1 MQQPRDPAA
10 TPSDLEGASEDVLEE
25 VSELGDPEASPALPT
40 GALAVAAGATLAEER
55 AAGGDR
61 PERQIWTLA
70 WPVILSQ
77 VLASAVS
84 LVDIAMVGR
93 LTREAV
99 AAVGYTTQYVWLTQ
113 SVIFSIGIACVAMMS
128 RAVGA
133 GEPDRA
139 RSAFAATLVMALGIA
154 VAITAAAFAAPE
166 ALLRLLDAQP
176 DVVELAVP
184 YLLLVLG
191 TTPLLAV
198 SLTIESAMR
207 AVKDTR
213 TPMAVATVVT
223 LVKTALNGVL
233 IFGLFGFP
241 RLELVGAGIATVVS
255 LALGLALFVFA
266 VVRRGADPVLRLRP
280 RHFAAARTVLPR
292 VLRISLP
299 AVGERVLMNS
309 AMMTYF
315 TLLGTYGSATVA
327 AYTIGIRIL
336 SFTWIPGVGF
346 SVASSTLVGQSLGA
360 SRPLDAARAGWRS
373 VRMAVQVSV
382 VLGVIFAFGREPL
395 ARAFSVDE
403 GVITEL
409 IPFMLLLALAQP
421 LLGLHFT
428 LAGALRGA
436 GDTLTPLVAAGVGN
450 WLFRV
455 PLAWLCSRVFEL
467 PVLWVWWSLVF
478 DHVARAAILAFV
490 FARGRWQRRLGAAL

>member
-1 MQQPRDPAA
+1 MTERESPPTQKRADDPADEVLEDVEELGEAEGAPALPSAAIAAAAA
-10 TPSDLEGASEDVLEE
+10 TPSGGGA
-25 VSELGDPEASPALPT
+25 APT
-40 GALAVAAGATLAEER
+40 GSSER
-55 AAGGDR
+55 D
-61 PERQIWTLA
+61 IWTLA

-113 SVIFSIGIACVAMMS
+113 SVIFAIGIACVAMMS

-139 RSAFAATLVMALGIA
+139 RSAFAGTLIVAVGFAL
-154 VAITAAAFAAPE
+154 AITAAAFAAPGG
-166 ALLRLLDAQP
+166 LLGLLDAQP
-176 DVVELAVP
+176 EVIELAVP
-184 YLLLVLG
+184 YFLLVLG

-213 TPMAVATVVT
+213 TPMVVAAIIT
-223 LVKTALNGVL
+223 LVKTVLNALL

-241 RLELVGAGIATVVS
+241 RLELVGAGIATVAS
-255 LALGLALFVFA
+255 LVVGLVLFVA
-266 VVRRGADPVLRLRP
+266 VVLRKSANPVLRLRP
-280 RHFAAARTVLPR
+280 RHFVAARPIMR
-292 VLRISLP
+292 QVLRISLP
-299 AVGERVLMNS
+299 AIGERLLMNG
-309 AMMTYF
+309 AMMAYF
-315 TLLGTYGSATVA
+315 TLLGGYGSAAVA

-346 SVASSTLVGQSLGA
+346 SVASSTLVGQALGA
-360 SRPLDAARAGWRS
+360 SRPDDALRAGWRS
-373 VRMAVQVSV
+373 VRMAVLVSV
-382 VLGVIFAFGREPL
+382 VLGVVFAAGREPL
-395 ARAFSVDE
+395 ARAFSVDQ
-403 GVITEL
+403 GVIAEL
-409 IPFMLLLALAQP
+409 IPFMLLLALSQP

-436 GDTLTPLVAAGVGN
+436 GDTVTPLVAAGVGN
-450 WLFRV
+450 WVFRV
-455 PLAWLCSRVFEL
+455 PLAYLCTRVFEL
-467 PVLWVWWSLVF
+467 PVIWVWWCLVF
-478 DHVARAAILAFV
+478 DHLARSLILAFV
-490 FARGRWQRRLGAAL
+490 FNRGRWRRRLGAEV

>member
-1 MQQPRDPAA
+1 MPDPRD
-10 TPSDLEGASEDVLEE
+10 EEDVSHE
-25 VSELGDPEASPALPT
+25 VRDEVAEYGDPEAAPALPS
-40 GALAVAAGATLAEER
+40 AAVAAAAATPQ
-55 AAGGDR
+55 
-61 PERQIWTLA
+61 PEAPHAPTQGTDGEIWALA

-133 GEPDRA
+133 GEPGRA
-139 RSAFAATLVMALGIA
+139 RSAFAGTLIVALGFA
-154 VAITAAAFAAPE
+154 GVITGAAFLAPS
-166 ALLRLLDAQP
+166 LFLRLLDAEP
-176 DVVELAVP
+176 EVVALARP
-184 YLLLVLG
+184 YFLLVLG

-213 TPMAVATVVT
+213 TPMVVAGVITV
-223 LVKTALNGVL
+223 VKTALNAVL

-241 RLELVGAGIATVVS
+241 RMELVGAGIATAVS
-255 LALGLALFVFA
+255 LAFGLVLFVFA
-266 VVRRGADPVLRLRP
+266 VLRRGTDPVLRLRWQDFRASRAVMP
-280 RHFAAARTVLPR
+280 Q

-299 AVGERVLMNS
+299 AVGERVLMNT
-309 AMMTYF
+309 AMMSYF
-315 TLLGTYGSATVA
+315 AMLGSYGSAAVA

-346 SVASSTLVGQSLGA
+346 SVASSTLVGQALGA
-360 SRPLDAARAGWRS
+360 SEPEIAQRAGWRS
-373 VRMAVQVSV
+373 VRMAVAVSV
-382 VLGVIFAFGREPL
+382 VLGIVFAIGREPL
-395 ARAFSVDE
+395 ARAFSIDE
-403 GVITEL
+403 GVIAEL
-409 IPFMLLLALAQP
+409 VPFMLLLALSQP

-436 GDTLTPLVAAGVGN
+436 GDTMTPLVAAGIGN
-450 WLFRV
+450 WVFRV
-455 PLAWLCSRVFEL
+455 PLGFLCSRILEL
-467 PVLWVWWSLVF
+467 PTVWMWWCLVF
-478 DHVARAAILAFV
+478 DHLARSAILAFV
-490 FARGRWQRRLGAAL
+490 FLRGRWKRRLGAEV

>member
-1 MQQPRDPAA
+1 MTVPREP
-10 TPSDLEGASEDVLEE
+10 GASADRDVAEEVLEE
-25 VSELGDPEASPALPT
+25 VEELGDPEAAPALPS
-40 GALAVAAGATLAEER
+40 GAVAAAAALRAEPR
-55 AAGGDR
+55 AADR
-61 PERQIWTLA
+61 EIWTLA
-70 WPVILSQ
+70 WPVSLSQ

-113 SVIFSIGIACVAMMS
+113 SVIFAVGIACVAMMS

-133 GEPDRA
+133 GDRDRA
-139 RSAFAATLVMALGIA
+139 RSVFASTLLVALAVSLAFTAT
-154 VAITAAAFAAPE
+154 AFAAPG

-184 YLLLVLG
+184 YLLLVLS

-198 SLTIESAMR
+198 SITIESAMR

-213 TPMAVATVVT
+213 TPMLVALLITA
-223 LVKTALNGVL
+223 VKTALNALL
-233 IFGLFGFP
+233 IFGLLGFP

-255 LALGLALFVFA
+255 LLLGVAVFVWA
-266 VVRRGADPVLRLRP
+266 ARSPGADPVLRVAP
-280 RHFAAARTVLPR
+280 RHFAAARGLLPQ
-292 VLRISLP
+292 VVRISAP
-299 AVGERVLMNS
+299 AVGERLLMNG
-309 AMMTYF
+309 AMMAYF
-315 TLLGTYGSATVA
+315 TLLGSYGSAAVA
-327 AYTIGIRIL
+327 AYTIGIRVL

-346 SVASSTLVGQSLGA
+346 SVASATLVGHSLGA
-360 SRPLDAARAGWRS
+360 SRPEEARRAGWRA
-373 VRMAVQVSV
+373 VRMAVLVSL
-382 VLGVIFAFGREPL
+382 VLGVVFALGREPL

-403 GVITEL
+403 GVIAEL
-409 IPFMLLLALAQP
+409 VPFMLLLALSQP

-450 WLFRV
+450 WVFRV
-455 PLAWLCSRVFEL
+455 PLAWLCSRVLEA
-467 PVLWVWWSLVF
+467 PVLWVWWCLVF
-478 DHVARAAILAFV
+478 DHVARAAILAVVFV
-490 FARGRWQRRLGAAL
+490 RGRWQERLGGDVG

>member
-1 MQQPRDPAA
+1 MKTPPGRGGPRAAADPGSDGAA
-10 TPSDLEGASEDVLEE
+10 AEVQEDVA
-25 VSELGDPEASPALPT
+25 ELGDAESAPALP
-40 GALAVAAGATLAEER
+40 GATVAA
-55 AAGGDR
+55 AAGPPTRGA
-61 PERQIWTLA
+61 EREIWTLA

-113 SVIFSIGIACVAMMS
+113 SVVFAIGIACVAMMS

-133 GEPDRA
+133 REPERA
-139 RSAFAATLVMALGIA
+139 RSAFAGTLLVALGFA
-154 VAITAAAFAAPE
+154 AIVTVAAFSAPE
-166 ALLRLLDAQP
+166 FLLRLLDAQP
-176 DVVELAVP
+176 EVVALARP
-184 YLLLVLG
+184 YFLLVLG

-213 TPMAVATVVT
+213 TPMVVALIITV
-223 LVKTALNGVL
+223 VKTALNALL
-233 IFGLFGFP
+233 IFGLLGFP

-255 LALGLALFVFA
+255 LVVGLVIFVI
-266 VVRRGADPVLRLRP
+266 VVQRVGAHPVLRLQP
-280 RHFAAARTVLPR
+280 RHFLAARATLPQ

-299 AVGERVLMNS
+299 AVGERLLMNS

-315 TLLGTYGSATVA
+315 ALLGSYGSAAVA

-346 SVASSTLVGQSLGA
+346 SVASSTLVGQALGA
-360 SRPLDAARAGWRS
+360 HLPDDAQQAGWRS
-373 VRMAVQVSV
+373 VRMAVAVSIA
-382 VLGVIFAFGREPL
+382 LGLLFALGREPL
-395 ARAFSVDE
+395 ARAFSVDA
-403 GVITEL
+403 GVIAEL
-409 IPFMLLLALAQP
+409 VPFMLLLALSQP

-436 GDTLTPLVAAGVGN
+436 GDTVTPLVAAGIGN
-450 WLFRV
+450 WAFRV
-455 PLAWLCSRVFEL
+455 PLAYLCSRVFDL
-467 PVLWVWWSLVF
+467 PVVWIWWCLVF
-478 DHVARAAILAFV
+478 DHVARSVILAMVFV
-490 FARGRWQRRLGAAL
+490 RGRWKERLGAEA